1 VEDEMSE
8 QAPGALSPE
17 PHKRVALSGASGFVG
32 GVLRDELVKRGCEVV
47 AVDRGSLQRMLA
59 GEDSRVP
66 LVGCS
71 AAIHLAGRAHVLRDS
86 ESDRAA
92 AYRVAN
98 RDTTLA
104 FADACARAG
113 VRRFVFVS
121 SIHVNGSAS
130 VRPFRPDDP
139 PCPREPYAVSKLEAE
154 QGLWELAQRSGLE
167 VVVVRP
173 ALVYGPEAKANFL
186 RLLKLAALPLP
197 LPLAGVS
204 GRRSLMGVWNLA
216 DLLIRCTD
224 HPSAPGRT
232 LLAADAEAVALPEL
246 IRTLS
251 EGMGKRARL
260 VHVPEALLRLGAGAL
275 GMGHT
280 FEKLAGTLLV
290 DATETC
296 RLLDWRPPMTAHE
309 GLTRTARWYVAS

>member
-1 VEDEMSE
+1 MSG
-8 QAPGALSPE
+8 QALSTLSPE
-17 PHKRVALSGASGFVG
+17 PHRRVALSGESGFVG
-32 GVLRDELVKRGCEVV
+32 SVLRDELVTRGYEVL
-47 AVDRGSLQRMLA
+47 AVDREKLQRMLA
-59 GEDSRVP
+59 GEDTR
-66 LVGCS
+66 LLLEGCS

-104 FADACARAG
+104 FANACVSAG

-121 SIHVNGSAS
+121 SIHVNGSTS
-130 VRPFRPDDP
+130 VRPFRRDDP
-139 PCPREPYAVSKLEAE
+139 PSPREPYAISKLEAE
-154 QGLWELAQRSGLE
+154 RGLWEVAQQSGLE

-173 ALVYGPEAKANFL
+173 TLVYGPKAKANFL

-204 GRRSLMGVWNLA
+204 GRRSLIGVWNLA

-224 HPSAPGRT
+224 HPAAPGQT
-232 LLAADAEAVALPEL
+232 LLAADAEDVALPDL
-246 IRTLS
+246 IRTLA

-260 VHVPEALLRLGAGAL
+260 MHFPEKLLRLGAGAV

-280 FEKLAGTLLV
+280 FDKLAATLLV
-290 DATETC
+290 DSMETR
-296 RLLDWRPPMTAHE
+296 RLLDWKPPMTVHE
-309 GLTRTARWYVAS
+309 GLTRTARWYAAG